1 MNAMTGFGPAVWEAD
16 IAAYPDA
23 VRALM
28 GPMTQVELEDDD
40 FACLTG
46 EAKAITPDSRDVLDE
61 VLAGFQSTG
70 AFLRLGLCSFK
81 SGPGRLLPIYTGT
94 QAALTLAQRNARV
107 QTVARAMVMA
117 KQKRLLY
124 LRPYINIPRWSEFR
138 IFIKNRSVIGISQYH
153 CDQRY
158 SQIHYYADQIE
169 NGIQVLLRHLLPALH
184 VNDTV
189 VDISIDPEQKMALL
203 LELNPFVR
211 RTGSGLFSW
220 TKPGDFNGRMRIL

>member
-1 MNAMTGFGPAVWEAD
+1 MNAMTGFGPVVWAAD

-28 GPMTQVELEDDD
+28 GPMAQVELEADD

-46 EAKAITPDSRDVLDE
+46 EAKAITPDSQDKLDE
-61 VLAGFQSTG
+61 ALADFQSTG

-81 SGPGRLLPIYTGT
+81 LGPGRLLPIYSGT

-107 QTVARAMVMA
+107 QTVARAMVSA
-117 KQKRLLY
+117 KKKRLLY
-124 LRPYINIPRWSEFR
+124 LRPHLNIPRWSEFR
-138 IFIKNRSVIGISQYH
+138 VFIKNRSVIGVSQYH

-158 SQIHYYADQIE
+158 LQIHHYAAQIE
-169 NGIQVLLRHLLPALH
+169 NSIQVLLQHLLPALH
-184 VNDTV
+184 VDNTV
-189 VDISIDPEQKMALL
+189 VDLSIDPEQKTALL

-220 TKPGDFNGRMRIL
+220 TKSGDFDGRMRFL